1 MCQVY
6 LISENTGV
14 CCRNMKL
21 GILFSGGKDS
31 VYATYLAMQKEEVS
45 CLISIVSENDESYM
59 FHTPNIHLT
68 SLQAEAMG
76 IPILEYTTTGIEE
89 KELDDLK
96 QAISLAVEQYG
107 IEGIVTGA
115 VLSVYQATRIQKICD
130 ALSLWCYNPLWHIDQ
145 DWYMQTLIDDG
156 FEFIISGVF
165 SAPFDETWLGRRID
179 SEALRL
185 LRLYAAKY
193 GITLTGEGGE
203 LETLV
208 TDAPFFR
215 KRIVVIASE
224 SEYANYNGR
233 YHILA
238 AEVRNK

>member
-1 MCQVY
+1 
-6 LISENTGV
+6 
-14 CCRNMKL
+14 MKL
-21 GILFSGGKDS
+21 GVLFSGGKDS

-45 CLISIVSENDESYM
+45 CLISLVSENDESYM

-76 IPILEYTTTGIEE
+76 IPILEYTTQGIEE
-89 KELDDLK
+89 EELEDLK
-96 QAISLAVEQYG
+96 QAIARAVEQYD

-130 ALSLWCYNPLWHIDQ
+130 ALGLWCYNPPLWHIDQ
-145 DWYMQTLIDDG
+145 DWYMQTLIDEG
-156 FEFIISGVF
+156 FVVIVSGVF

-179 SEALRL
+179 HEALRL
-185 LRLYAAKY
+185 LRLYAVKY

-215 KRIVVIASE
+215 KIVALTSE
-224 SEYANYNGR
+224 SVYANYNGR
-233 YHILA
+233 YCIQT
-238 AEVRNK
+238 AEVRDK

>member
-1 MCQVY
+1 
-6 LISENTGV
+6 
-14 CCRNMKL
+14 MKL
-21 GILFSGGKDS
+21 GVLFSGGKDS
-31 VYATYLAMQKEEVS
+31 VYATYRAMQKEEVS
-45 CLISIVSENDESYM
+45 CLISIVSENCESYM

-68 SLQAEAMG
+68 AMQAEAMD
-76 IPILEYTTTGIEE
+76 IPILEYTTQGIEE
-89 KELDDLK
+89 AELVDLK

-130 ALSLWCYNPLWHIDQ
+130 ALGLWCYNPLWHIDQ
-145 DWYMQTLIDDG
+145 DRYMQCLIDEG
-156 FEFIISGVF
+156 FEVLVSGVF

-179 SEALRL
+179 DEALRL

-208 TDAPFFR
+208 TDAPFFV
-215 KRIVVIASE
+215 KKIVVLKSE
-224 SEYANYNGR
+224 SVYANYNGR
-233 YHILA
+233 YIVQG
-238 AEVRNK
+238 AEVVEK

>member
-1 MCQVY
+1 
-6 LISENTGV
+6 
-14 CCRNMKL
+14 MKL
-21 GILFSGGKDS
+21 GVLFSGGKDS
-31 VYATYLAMQKEEVS
+31 VYATYRAMQKEEVS
-45 CLISIVSENDESYM
+45 CLISIVSENCESYM

-68 SLQAEAMG
+68 AMQAEAMD
-76 IPILEYTTTGIEE
+76 IPILEYTTQGIEE
-89 KELDDLK
+89 AELVDLK

-130 ALSLWCYNPLWHIDQ
+130 ALGLWCYNPLWHIDQ
-145 DWYMQTLIDDG
+145 DRYMQRLIDEG
-156 FEFIISGVF
+156 FEVLVSGVF

-179 SEALRL
+179 DEALRL

-208 TDAPFFR
+208 TDAPFFV
-215 KRIVVIASE
+215 KKIVVLKSE
-224 SEYANYNGR
+224 LVYANYNGR
-233 YHILA
+233 YIVQG
-238 AEVRNK
+238 AEVVEK